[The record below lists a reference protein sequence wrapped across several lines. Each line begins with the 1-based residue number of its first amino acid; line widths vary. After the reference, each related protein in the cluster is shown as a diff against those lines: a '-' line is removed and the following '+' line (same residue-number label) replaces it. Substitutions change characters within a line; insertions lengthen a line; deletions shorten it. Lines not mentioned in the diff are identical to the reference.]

1 MKNLF
6 DKKEKFTSLN
16 SLNDHI
22 ADRFFA
28 AISTN
33 HFDFN
38 LFNICSGTSTSQ
50 LSYLLSFQHL
60 LYHFP

>member
-38 LFNICSGTSTSQ
+38 LFNICSGTSQ
-50 LSYLLSFQHL
+50 
-60 LYHFP
+60 P